1 MGNCVEGEDFGML
14 LILELCEYI
23 TIKKAEE
30 AWTNLKEFSKVG
42 RKNFFFFLMWTTF
55 KVSVE
60 FVTTLFL
67 FYVLVF

>member
-1 MGNCVEGEDFGML
+1 MEGEDFGML

-42 RKNFFFFLMWTTF
+42 RKNFFFFFNVDHFQSLC
-55 KVSVE
+55 
-60 FVTTLFL
+60 
-67 FYVLVF
+67 

>member
-1 MGNCVEGEDFGML
+1 MEGEDFCML

-30 AWTNLKEFSKVG
+30 AWTNLKEFSEVG
-42 RKNFFFFLMWTTF
+42 RKKKFFLMWITF

>member
-1 MGNCVEGEDFGML
+1 MGNCVEGEDFCML

-42 RKNFFFFLMWTTF
+42 RKKKFFFNVDHFQSLC
-55 KVSVE
+55 
-60 FVTTLFL
+60 
-67 FYVLVF
+67 

>member
-1 MGNCVEGEDFGML
+1 MGNCVEGEDFCML

-42 RKNFFFFLMWTTF
+42 RKKNFFLMWTTF